1 MAGREREHVLQLQE
15 ALAVLGAHWRPDQI
29 ADDATRAVMLAT
41 ALLGAAEAHLVG
53 AEMDAEQAGADIE
66 ALRTAYSPV
75 RDEVVA
81 AAVPAATDTGR
92 LLLVLRLGLLVT
104 DLSRA
109 AGPDEQAPDIEA
121 LAAARD
127 LVSAATAMV
136 THHYAPSFDV
146 DSGIPPADESLGL
159 AFAMLMQAAGRFR
172 RIAKLPPESTDNGEN
187 ED

>member
-1 MAGREREHVLQLQE
+1 MAGREVEHIEQLSA
-15 ALAVLGAHWRPDQI
+15 ALGVLGADWQPDQV

-66 ALRTAYSPV
+66 ALRTAYGPV
-75 RDEVVA
+75 RGEVVA
-81 AAVPAATDTGR
+81 AAMPTAADVER
-92 LLLVLRLGLLVT
+92 LLVVLRIGLLVG

-127 LVSAATAMV
+127 LVSAAAAMV
-136 THHYAPSFDV
+136 TYHYAPSFD
-146 DSGIPPADESLGL
+146 DGSGVPSVDESLTL
-159 AFAMLMQAAGRFR
+159 AFAMAAQATRRLA
-172 RIAKLPPESTDNGEN
+172 RIAGLPPDADDAQSEE
-187 ED
+187 